1 MTNFFGHYKADNR
14 VLERSR
20 LLATPANDTYNVI
33 KVPRYAFVL
42 NVYLYVQTAFGA
54 LGSVT
59 VGFTGNGEVANAT
72 YFLDA
77 ALANA
82 TDAGMR
88 QADIAKY
95 FPNAAGMITVTTVAG
110 GGAGTL
116 LVFADYCVIH

>member
-14 VLERSR
+14 ILERSKK
-20 LLATPANDTYNVI
+20 LVSPADDTYNVI
-33 KVPRYAFVL
+33 KVPRYAFVS
-42 NVYLYVQTAFGA
+42 NVYLFVQTAFGA

-59 VGFTGNGEVANAT
+59 VGFAGNGETANPS

-77 ALANA
+77 ALSDV

-95 FPNAAGMITVTTVAG
+95 FSAAAGMITVTTSAG
-110 GGAGTL
+110 TSAGTL
-116 LVFADYCVIH
+116 IVFVDYALIH

>member
-1 MTNFFGHYKADNR
+1 MTNFFGLYKADNR

-20 LLATPANDTYNVI
+20 LLVTPADDTYNVI
-33 KVPRYAFVL
+33 KVPRFAFVV
-42 NVYLYVQTAFGA
+42 NVYLHVQTAFGA

-59 VGFTGNGEVANAT
+59 VGFAGNGETANAT

-77 ALANA
+77 ALADA

-95 FPNAAGMITVTTVAG
+95 FPTAAGMITVTTVAG
-110 GGAGTL
+110 GGAGKL